1 VKRTHRHIAYE
12 AGDKSKSNDSMK
24 PITYAPHREEITL
37 PLEA

>member
-1 VKRTHRHIAYE
+1 
-12 AGDKSKSNDSMK
+12 MK